1 MPFMIYVDTHGCIS
15 VIKVGI
21 LSYLVI
27 LLTYS
32 HLFALQ
38 IVLALLNARMSS
50 KSFKIFS
57 GPVLLPL
64 ISLMLSKFSLIV
76 PLVCIPMFL
85 ITVIC
90 ILLLLILLYD
100 TEHYASDP
108 LPTTSSLS
116 LYHKIFRWPKIWYAL
131 QLWVEIHLVFLN
143 VDF

>member
-108 LPTTSSLS
+108 LTTTSSLS
-116 LYHKIFRWPKIWYAL
+116 LYHKIFR
-131 QLWVEIHLVFLN
+131 
-143 VDF
+143 